1 MKIALAL
8 LLCAPF
14 PQDVEEGFVPLVA
27 PEVSS
32 REAIE
37 PEVTGNVLEIYDV
50 GDLVGLSK
58 LQEIERIIEESRETR
73 PEAKAV
79 MKLLK
84 QRDHLAQAVETGSA
98 GMIEVVSAYMLP
110 PFEEGE
116 TQVRMAGAGSLVVYA
131 SEAQQAWLKRFLEQ
145 QRTRPGMVLLESFVM
160 HAETG
165 TFARLGIV
173 GDTMPV
179 ATKEEWQ
186 RLLAQAKK
194 AGGDV
199 LMVPSI
205 TAGMRQR
212 TELRALEEIAYVQ
225 DWEFV
230 TVQPGDL
237 RIADP
242 VIGVLQ
248 DGVRCDLRVTPLEH
262 DRFGLELHVSHSSLT
277 QPIPTLDKRQ
287 DDGTV
292 LSVALPEVKLMRV
305 ETNALLNQDAG
316 IAFVARDADG
326 GEMCFCVRLHYF
338 EGPDDEVFE
347 RLEEDVRRLSEME
360 QDLEAKRR
368 AEAKLEKLKRARD
381 K

>member
-14 PQDVEEGFVPLVA
+14 PQDVEEDFVPLTA
-27 PEVSS
+27 PEAST

-37 PEVTGNVLEIYDV
+37 PEASGNVLEIYDV
-50 GDLVGLSK
+50 GDLVGLLE
-58 LQEIERIIEESRETR
+58 LQEIERIIEESQETR
-73 PEAKAV
+73 PEAKLV

-84 QRDHLAQAVETGSA
+84 QRDHLAVAVDQGSA
-98 GMIEVVSAYMLP
+98 GMVEVVREYMLP
-110 PFEEGE
+110 PYEEGV
-116 TQVRMAGAGSLVVYA
+116 TQVRVAGAGSLVVFA
-131 SEAQQAWLKRFLEQ
+131 SEAQQAWLKRFLEH

-160 HAETG
+160 HAEAG

-179 ATKEEWQ
+179 ATKEDWK
-186 RLLAQAKK
+186 RLLEQGKK
-194 AGGDV
+194 SGGDV

-212 TELRALEEIAYVQ
+212 TELSALEEISYVQ

-230 TVQPGDL
+230 TVQPGDQQ
-237 RIADP
+237 IADP

-248 DGVRCDLRVTPLEH
+248 DGVQCNLRVTPLEH
-262 DRFGLELHVSHSSLT
+262 DRFGLDLHVMHASVA
-277 QPIPTLDKRQ
+277 QPIPTIETQ
-287 DDGTV
+287 QGDGPV
-292 LSVALPEVKLMRV
+292 LSVALPEVKVVRV
-305 ETNALLNQDAG
+305 ETEALLDQDAG

-338 EGPDDEVFE
+338 EGPDEEVFK
-347 RLEEDVRRLSEME
+347 RLEADARRLIEME
-360 QDLEAKRR
+360 KDLEAKRK
-368 AEAKLEKLKRARD
+368 AEAKLQKLKRSRER
-381 K
+381 